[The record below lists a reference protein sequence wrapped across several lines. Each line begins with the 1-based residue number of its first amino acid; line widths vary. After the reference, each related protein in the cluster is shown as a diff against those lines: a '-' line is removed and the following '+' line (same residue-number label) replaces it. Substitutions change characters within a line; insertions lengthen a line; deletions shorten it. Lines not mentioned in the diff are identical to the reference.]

1 MKFGPVPVRDALGA
15 ILAHATQAG
24 TRRIK
29 KGTRL
34 GEVEIAA
41 LREAGIAEVAAAV
54 LDPGDMDENE
64 AARRIA
70 AALKSRA
77 VEIRDAATGRVNLHA
92 GPAGVFC
99 VDRALVDAI
108 NAVDPAITIATLNDH
123 VRVEPGRMVATVKII
138 PFAVAGR
145 LVDAVEA
152 IAARGEIFCVHPF
165 TARRVAL
172 IQTSL
177 PGTKPGVLDK
187 TVKTMRARLEP
198 SGSAIAFERRTPHD
212 AASLARALADA
223 TAGSDIVIAFGAS
236 AVSDGDDVIPAAIR
250 AAGGTVERFGMPVD
264 PGNLLV
270 KGRIGAV
277 PVLGAPGCARSP
289 KENGFDWVLD
299 RMLAGLDVDAGTIAG
314 MGVGGLLMEIA
325 TRPQPREARAP
336 ADTPAAPPN
345 VHAVLLAAGRSS
357 RMGGPNKLLAS
368 FDDTPLVRRS
378 AERALA
384 SRADGLTVIVGHQ
397 AERVAAA
404 LAGLAVETRQN
415 PDFAQGLST
424 SLKAGLHA
432 VPEAA
437 DGALVLLAD
446 MPAIG
451 TAGLDALIDAF
462 ERSGGR
468 AVVRATH
475 NGKRGNPVILPRA
488 VFVAVDGLAGDT
500 GARHLVESGLAEVI
514 DVEIGAAASID
525 VDTQDALARA
535 GGVLEE

>member
-1 MKFGPVPVRDALGA
+1 
-15 ILAHATQAG
+15 
-24 TRRIK
+24 
-29 KGTRL
+29 
-34 GEVEIAA
+34 
-41 LREAGIAEVAAAV
+41 
-54 LDPGDMDENE
+54 
-64 AARRIA
+64 
-70 AALKSRA
+70 
-77 VEIRDAATGRVNLHA
+77 
-92 GPAGVFC
+92 
-99 VDRALVDAI
+99 
-108 NAVDPAITIATLNDH
+108 
-123 VRVEPGRMVATVKII
+123 
-138 PFAVAGR
+138 
-145 LVDAVEA
+145 
-152 IAARGEIFCVHPF
+152 
-165 TARRVAL
+165 
-172 IQTSL
+172 
-177 PGTKPGVLDK
+177 
-187 TVKTMRARLEP
+187 
-198 SGSAIAFERRTPHD
+198 
-212 AASLARALADA
+212 
-223 TAGSDIVIAFGAS
+223 
-236 AVSDGDDVIPAAIR
+236 
-250 AAGGTVERFGMPVD
+250 
-264 PGNLLV
+264 
-270 KGRIGAV
+270 
-277 PVLGAPGCARSP
+277 
-289 KENGFDWVLD
+289 
-299 RMLAGLDVDAGTIAG
+299 
-314 MGVGGLLMEIA
+314 
-325 TRPQPREARAP
+325 
-336 ADTPAAPPN
+336 PAAPPN

-384 SRADGLTVIVGHQ
+384 SRADGLTVILGHQ

-432 VPEAA
+432 VPETA

-446 MPAIG
+446 MPEIG
-451 TAGLDALIDAF
+451 TAALDALIDAF

>member
-1 MKFGPVPVRDALGA
+1 MKFGPVPLARAEGA

-24 TRRIK
+24 ARRIK

-34 GEVEIAA
+34 GEDEIAA

-54 LDPGDMDENE
+54 LDPGDLDENE

-70 AALKSRA
+70 AALKSRG
-77 VEIRDAATGRVNLHA
+77 VDVRDAATGRVNLHA
-92 GPAGVFC
+92 GKAGVFC
-99 VDRALVDAI
+99 VDRALIDAI
-108 NAVDPAITIATLNDH
+108 NAVDPAITVATLNDH

-138 PFAVAGR
+138 PFAVAGT

-152 IAARGEIFCVHPF
+152 IAARGAVFGVHPF

-177 PGTKPGVLDK
+177 PGTKPSVLDK

-212 AASLARALADA
+212 EASLARALADA
-223 TAGSDIVIAFGAS
+223 IAGSDIVIAFGAS

-250 AAGGTVERFGMPVD
+250 SAGGTVERFGMPVD

-325 TRPQPREARAP
+325 TRPQPREAPAP
-336 ADTPAAPPN
+336 SDAPAAPPN

-397 AERVAAA
+397 AERVVAA

-446 MPAIG
+446 MPEIG
-451 TAGLDALIDAF
+451 TAALDALIDAF

-488 VFVAVDGLAGDT
+488 AFVAVDGLAGDT

-535 GGVLEE
+535 GGVLEG